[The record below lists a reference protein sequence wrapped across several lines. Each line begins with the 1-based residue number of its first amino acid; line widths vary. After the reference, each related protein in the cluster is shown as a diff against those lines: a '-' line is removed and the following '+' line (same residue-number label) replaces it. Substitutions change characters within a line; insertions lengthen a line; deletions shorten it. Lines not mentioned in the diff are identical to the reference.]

1 MDEQD
6 QRSRRDASTVSARS
20 YANTYDHDDQA
31 SSSSRS
37 DHSNTPSPRRRPLA
51 RRSVPVVST
60 VGTDRERATPWP
72 KTLKLEP
79 KRVAVMQASF
89 FHQGTPAQD
98 KLVAER
104 EAEKERKRAAAAAAA
119 AAGPGGMGMPRGES
133 MADVAVSR
141 LILQ

>member
-1 MDEQD
+1 M
-6 QRSRRDASTVSARS
+6 SARS

-37 DHSNTPSPRRRPLA
+37 DHSNTPTPRRRPLA
-51 RRSVPVVST
+51 RRSVSVVST

-104 EAEKERKRAAAAAAA
+104 EAEKERKRA
-119 AAGPGGMGMPRGES
+119 GRWRQQ
-133 MADVAVSR
+133 R
-141 LILQ
+141 LDLEGWGCQEGRVWRMWL